1 MSGDSVEKILFLL
14 LGWAFGLLGPA
25 IVDAIKRQREVI
37 QVRNA
42 LLGELHEVKYR
53 LALSAYY
60 TEKRFGAVDRPYL
73 QWLRCIVLEYKG
85 DKPKDSILAL
95 VDGQLGM
102 TDDQIALIAK
112 RELAD
117 SESGLTLKK
126 YLVPL
131 LDSRIPSLWFFE
143 SRFQQ
148 LLLEVRAELNLLNEE
163 VDQARYYFGLTF
175 TKLEG
180 DNPARVHGNLTE
192 SYRQIAKRAKLAVD
206 KISNLERCQ

>member
-1 MSGDSVEKILFLL
+1 MSEDSVEKLLFLMV
-14 LGWAFGLLGPA
+14 GWALGLLGPA
-25 IVDAIKRQREVI
+25 IVDSIKRQREVV
-37 QVRNA
+37 QVRQA

-60 TEKRFGAVDRPYL
+60 AEKRFGVIDRAYL
-73 QWLRCIVLEYKG
+73 QWLRRVVAEYKG
-85 DKPKDSILAL
+85 SKPKDSILKM
-95 VDGQLGM
+95 VDGQLSL
-102 TDDQIALIAK
+102 TDEQIAFIAK
-112 RELAD
+112 GELAD
-117 SESGLTLKK
+117 SQTGLTLKK

-148 LLLEVRAELNLLNEE
+148 ILLEVRTELNLLNEE

-180 DNPARVHGNLTE
+180 DSRSRVDQNLTQ
-192 SYRQIAKRAKLAVD
+192 SYLQIAKRAKLAAV
-206 KISNLERCQ
+206 KIGELEVCQ